1 MEMYNH
7 RTPLIRNIPYSPYE
21 LANGDWNNR
30 PKFGPYIYKVITI
43 ITFIYLFEMSF
54 LISKLLRFYIIL

>member
-1 MEMYNH
+1 METYNH
-7 RTPLIRNIPYSPYE
+7 RTPLNILYSPYK

-30 PKFGPYIYKVITI
+30 PKFGPCIYKVITI